1 MNCPTLNGRSWRL
14 AGVWDRIMDALA
26 AGHDPTV
33 EMIDTCIVRVHLRGA
48 RIAENNQQD
57 VPFTLPCPFRS
68 IRKLSDA
75 LR

>member
-1 MNCPTLNGRSWRL
+1 
-14 AGVWDRIMDALA
+14 MDALA

-33 EMIDTCIVRVHLRGA
+33 EMIDTSIVRVHLRGA

-68 IRKLSDA
+68 IRKLSDR